1 MKISSPI
8 QIFII
13 RDKTNN
19 IWIGEKKSWVR
30 ARNQAKIFKT
40 LVGARN
46 YINRL
51 YNESNLRLLDCFS
64 GSYVQAVYENISIE
78 HLRATELFDTIEY
91 PFLENQ

>member
-1 MKISSPI
+1 MYPLVSAVLPDTCAKM
-8 QIFII
+8 F
-13 RDKTNN
+13 RVVD
-19 IWIGEKKSWVR
+19 GEKKSWVR

-64 GSYVQAVYENISIE
+64 GSYVQAAYENISIE